1 LPAGDSCPYDDPVRL
16 MTPSRISFL
25 ALFFLIFLVS
35 VLPAQ
40 HLPTAKLSEKEIE
53 EVRENGVYPD
63 LRIKA
68 YTRFVEERTLRIKSL
83 SGRPKSGQR
92 VLQLDS
98 SLQDLT
104 ALMDELGSN
113 LDQYSDRH
121 SDMRKSLKALTD
133 ATPKWISILHSLLGE
148 PGFDVARKEAIE
160 SSEELADQAN
170 RLLKEQT
177 EYFATHKEEKG
188 QERNDPSLEAKP
200 GPQ

>member
-1 LPAGDSCPYDDPVRL
+1 
-16 MTPSRISFL
+16 MTSSRIPIL
-25 ALFFLIFLVS
+25 VLFFFVTLVS

-53 EVRENGVYPD
+53 EVRENGVFPD

-68 YTRFVEERTLRIKSL
+68 YTKFVEERAMRIKSL

-121 SDMRKSLKALTD
+121 SDLRKSLKELTD
-133 ATPKWISILHSLLGE
+133 ATPRWMSILRSLPGE

-177 EYFATHKEEKG
+177 EYFATHKQEKG
-188 QERNDPSLEAKP
+188 QERNDPALEAKP
-200 GPQ
+200 KPQ

>member
-1 LPAGDSCPYDDPVRL
+1 
-16 MTPSRISFL
+16 MTQSRTSFL
-25 ALFFLIFLVS
+25 ALFLLINLVPA
-35 VLPAQ
+35 LPAQ
-40 HLPTAKLSEKEIE
+40 HLPAAKLSEKEIE
-53 EVRENGVYPD
+53 EVRENGVSPD

-68 YTRFVEERTLRIKSL
+68 YTRFVEERALRIKSL
-83 SGRPKSGQR
+83 SARPKSGQR

-121 SDMRKSLKALTD
+121 SDLRKSLKALTD
-133 ATPKWISILHSLLGE
+133 ATPKWVGILHSLPGE

-188 QERNDPSLEAKP
+188 QERNDPALEAKP